1 MTKTLPVALV
11 LCAILAAGAQ
21 VQAQTPATPPAAARS
36 GDTRSP
42 RLAIIDM
49 QEISNKSALGKSYAA
64 KIEALENEIKTEGNK
79 KNAELTKLDTA
90 IKALQDELEKQ
101 ASVLS
106 AEAADKKRQ
115 DITRKVRER
124 QAFLED
130 GQQELEKMKARAEQQ
145 AASYNAEFQTKI
157 KPHIETVAKDRGV
170 DIILTSQVAL
180 TMNREFD
187 ISAEVIAKADAAEK
201 TASAS
206 KPAAAPAPAPSPS
219 PKS

>member
-11 LCAILAAGAQ
+11 LCAVLAAGAR
-21 VQAQTPATPPAAARS
+21 AQEAAPASPKPAVSAAGARPPRIAV
-36 GDTRSP
+36 
-42 RLAIIDM
+42 IDM
-49 QEISNKSALGKSYAA
+49 GEISAKSSLGKTYAA
-64 KIEALENEIKTEGNK
+64 KIEALENEIKAEGTK
-79 KNAELTKLDTA
+79 KNSELTKMDTA
-90 IKALQDELEKQ
+90 LKALQEELEKQ
-101 ASVLS
+101 QSVLS

-115 DITRKVRER
+115 EITKRARDR

-145 AASYNAEFQTKI
+145 AQSYNAEFQTKI
-157 KPHIETVAKDRGV
+157 KPHIDAVAKERGV

-187 ISAEVIAKADAAEK
+187 ISTEVIAKADAAEK
-201 TASAS
+201 TASS
-206 KPAAAPAPAPSPS
+206 KPAPAASPS